1 MLKDTRFEKERN
13 TSERLIS
20 TQGVGGS
27 SPLWCAILNLEKRI
41 YYMKNWLQKIMYGRY
56 GVDHLSNAMLII
68 SVLVLA
74 INIFTKIP
82 ILNSIVTVIIVI
94 SYFRMFSKNIN
105 KRYQENMKFLKWWNP
120 IKGKFNKTKKKVKQ
134 SKTHKFFKC
143 PGCSQDIRV
152 PKGKGRIKIR
162 CPKCNEKFEA
172 RT

>member
-1 MLKDTRFEKERN
+1 MDRALDFGSRCWGFE
-13 TSERLIS
+13 
-20 TQGVGGS
+20 S
-27 SPLWCAILNLEKRI
+27 SLVCHFKIREEAT
-41 YYMKNWLQKIMYGRY
+41 YMNWLKKFMYGRY
-56 GVDHLSNAMLII
+56 GADQLSNAILIVSI
-68 SVLVLA
+68 LILVANVFL
-74 INIFTKIP
+74 KIP
-82 ILNSIVTVIIVI
+82 QLSTVVTIIILI

-120 IKGKFNKTKKKVKQ
+120 IKGKFNKTKKKVEQ